1 MLRRL
6 LALGV
11 VGSMAALGGSALAH
25 HAGTM
30 YDHARVET
38 VSGAV
43 KEWRWANPH
52 AFLQILA
59 PDASGQEVVWSFES
73 TSPNILVRSG
83 WRRTTFKPGDKVKVM
98 YNPLKD
104 GAPGGSLTGVVL
116 PDGTELKAQ
125 AGSGGANSATG
136 SSTSE

>member
-1 MLRRL
+1 MLRKL
-6 LALGV
+6 LAVGI
-11 VGSMAALGGSALAH
+11 VGSMAAWGGQALAH

-38 VSGAV
+38 VSGEV

-52 AFLQILA
+52 AFLQIMA
-59 PDASGQEVVWSFES
+59 PDANGQQIVWSFES

-83 WRRTTFKPGDKVKVM
+83 WKRTTFKPGDKVKVM

-104 GAPGGSLTGVVL
+104 GAPGGSLAGVVL

-125 AGSGGANSATG
+125 AGSGGATSATG
-136 SSTSE
+136 SAK

>member
-6 LALGV
+6 LAMGI
-11 VGSMAALGGSALAH
+11 VGSVAAFGGPALAH

-59 PDASGQEVVWSFES
+59 PDANGEEVVWSFES

-83 WRRTTFKPGDKVKVM
+83 WKRTTFKPGDKVKVM

-125 AGSGGANSATG
+125 AGSGGPNSATG
-136 SSTSE
+136 SGASK

>member
-6 LALGV
+6 LALGFA
-11 VGSMAALGGSALAH
+11 GSLVAFGGPALAH

-30 YDHARVET
+30 YDHNRVET
-38 VSGAV
+38 VTGAV

-59 PDASGQEVVWSFES
+59 PDESGNEVVWSFES

-83 WRRTTFKPGDKVKVM
+83 WKRTSLKPGDNVKVM

-125 AGSGGANSATG
+125 AGSGGSNSATG
-136 SSTSE
+136 SSR